1 MPISPI
7 CRSLFVLALC
17 AGAVLAAAVVSAQ
30 EPRVTVRAPLVI
42 DGKGGVVRNATVVI
56 DGSTI
61 ERVDA
66 SATGPATY
74 DLAGLTL
81 LPGFVDVHVH
91 LDWHFGKDGRAD
103 NRGET
108 PVEKML
114 FTLENAYETLMAGFT
129 TVQCVGS
136 PSDKALREAIA
147 RGMLPGPRVLTS
159 LGAIE
164 DDKMTPDQ
172 IRAFVRQKAADGADL
187 IKIFASGSIRDGGE
201 PTLSQEQL
209 DAACGE
215 ANAHGLRTLVHAH
228 SPESIRR
235 SVEAGCTEIEHGI
248 FADAATLKLM
258 ADRGVWFDPNIGLV
272 LQNYLRNK
280 ARFLGIGN
288 YTEEGFA
295 YMEKAIPLNMA
306 MFKQALAT
314 PGPEAGDGHRRRVG
328 RRRAQRRR
336 DHRARPG
343 RPAGHGRHRG
353 HDGRRGRVAADGRHD
368 RLGLARA
375 SGRSRRRRGQPARR
389 HHRAQAGGVRDEGRE
404 GLQKQEVMSHG
415 MSHRMSHGKK
425 PAARHLLTGFRS
437 TPTPSSSTSTTSPG
451 FMALVAP
458 GVPV

>member
-74 DLAGLTL
+74 NLAGLTL

-314 PGPEAGDGHRRRVG
+314 PGLKLVMGTDAVSGADGHNADETIARV
-328 RRRAQRRR
+328 Q
-336 DHRARPG
+336 D
-343 RPAGHGRHRG
+343 
-353 HDGRRGRVAADGRHD
+353 
-368 RLGLARA
+368 
-375 SGRSRRRRGQPARR
+375 GQPAMDAIVDMTGDAAESLRM
-389 HHRAQAGGVRDEGRE
+389 GGTIGSVSP
-404 GLQKQEVMSHG
+404 GLQ
-415 MSHRMSHGKK
+415 
-425 PAARHLLTGFRS
+425 AN
-437 TPTPSSSTSTTSPG
+437 
-451 FMALVAP
+451 LVAVEGNP
-458 GVPV
+458 LDDITALRRVVFVMKGGKVYRNRR

>member
-1 MPISPI
+1 MLISPI

-17 AGAVLAAAVVSAQ
+17 AGVVLAAAVASAQ
-30 EPRVTVRAPLVI
+30 APRVTVRAPLLI
-42 DGKGGVVRNATVVI
+42 DGTGGVVRNATVVI

-61 ERVDA
+61 ERVDT
-66 SATGPATY
+66 SAGGPATY

-81 LPGFVDVHVH
+81 LPGFIDVHVH

-114 FTLENAYETLMAGFT
+114 FTVENAYQTLMAGFT

-136 PSDKALREAIA
+136 PSDKDLREAIA
-147 RGMLPGPRVLTS
+147 RGIIPGPRVLSS

-164 DDKMTPDQ
+164 DAKMTPDE

-201 PTLSQEQL
+201 PTLSQAQL

-215 ANAHGLRTLVHAH
+215 ANTRGLRTLVHAH

-235 SVEAGCTEIEHGI
+235 SVMAGCTEIEHGI

-272 LQNYLRNK
+272 LQNYIRNRE
-280 ARFLGIGN
+280 RFLGIGN

-314 PGPEAGDGHRRRVG
+314 PGLKLVMGTDAVSGADGHNADETIARVEDGQKPMDAIVDMTGDAAESLRMGGTIGSVSPGLQADLVAVEGNPLDDITALRRVVFVMKG
-328 RRRAQRRR
+328 GKVYRNRR
-336 DHRARPG
+336 
-343 RPAGHGRHRG
+343 
-353 HDGRRGRVAADGRHD
+353 
-368 RLGLARA
+368 
-375 SGRSRRRRGQPARR
+375 
-389 HHRAQAGGVRDEGRE
+389 
-404 GLQKQEVMSHG
+404 
-415 MSHRMSHGKK
+415 
-425 PAARHLLTGFRS
+425 
-437 TPTPSSSTSTTSPG
+437 
-451 FMALVAP
+451 
-458 GVPV
+458 